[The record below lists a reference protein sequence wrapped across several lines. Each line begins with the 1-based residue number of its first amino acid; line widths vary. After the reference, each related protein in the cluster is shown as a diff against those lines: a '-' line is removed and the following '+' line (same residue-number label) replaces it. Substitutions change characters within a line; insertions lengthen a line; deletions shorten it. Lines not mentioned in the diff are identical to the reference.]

1 MAVPEVLLS
10 GNHAEIAKWRYQK
23 QIEITRQ
30 RRDDL
35 YQKILPALEK
45 EKKTDGKKESSMR
58 YKNAIE
64 QLLDEENDET
74 VYLKSDVDESIQAF
88 EQMALIAYDKKLY
101 AILVRKEDYDSGN
114 IENAGLVFEVD
125 EKRQKLDEVTD
136 DNIIFEVFDLY
147 DKMFEEGG
155 Y

>member
-1 MAVPEVLLS
+1 MF
-10 GNHAEIAKWRYQK
+10 I
-23 QIEITRQ
+23 
-30 RRDDL
+30 RD
-35 YQKILPALEK
+35 
-45 EKKTDGKKESSMR
+45 S
-58 YKNAIE
+58 
-64 QLLDEENDET
+64 
-74 VYLKSDVDESIQAF
+74 
-88 EQMALIAYDKKLY
+88 
-101 AILVRKEDYDSGN
+101 

>member
-1 MAVPEVLLS
+1 M
-10 GNHAEIAKWRYQK
+10 Q
-23 QIEITRQ
+23 
-30 RRDDL
+30 
-35 YQKILPALEK
+35 
-45 EKKTDGKKESSMR
+45 

-64 QLLDEENDET
+64 QLLDETNDET
-74 VYLKSDVDESIQAF
+74 VYLKSDKDGSIQAF

-101 AILVRKEDYDSGN
+101 AILVRKEDFDSGN

-125 EKRQKLDEVTD
+125 EKRQKVNEITD

>member
-1 MAVPEVLLS
+1 ME
-10 GNHAEIAKWRYQK
+10 
-23 QIEITRQ
+23 
-30 RRDDL
+30 
-35 YQKILPALEK
+35 
-45 EKKTDGKKESSMR
+45 

-74 VYLKSDVDESIQAF
+74 VYLKSDKDGSIQAF

-114 IENAGLVFEVD
+114 LESAGIVFEVD

>member
-1 MAVPEVLLS
+1 M
-10 GNHAEIAKWRYQK
+10 Q
-23 QIEITRQ
+23 
-30 RRDDL
+30 
-35 YQKILPALEK
+35 
-45 EKKTDGKKESSMR
+45 

-74 VYLKSDVDESIQAF
+74 VYLKSDTDGSIQAF

>member
-1 MAVPEVLLS
+1 MV
-10 GNHAEIAKWRYQK
+10 
-23 QIEITRQ
+23 
-30 RRDDL
+30 
-35 YQKILPALEK
+35 
-45 EKKTDGKKESSMR
+45 

-74 VYLKSDVDESIQAF
+74 IYLKSDKDGSIYAY
-88 EQMALIAYDKKLY
+88 EQMALIPYDKRLY
-101 AILVRKEDYDSGN
+101 AILVRKEDYDAGN

-125 EKRQKLDEVTD
+125 EKRQKLDEITD

>member
-1 MAVPEVLLS
+1 M
-10 GNHAEIAKWRYQK
+10 Q
-23 QIEITRQ
+23 
-30 RRDDL
+30 
-35 YQKILPALEK
+35 
-45 EKKTDGKKESSMR
+45 

-64 QLLDEENDET
+64 QLLDEANDET
-74 VYLKSDVDESIQAF
+74 IYLKSDKDGSIQAF

-114 IENAGLVFEVD
+114 LDNAGLVFEVD

>member
-1 MAVPEVLLS
+1 
-10 GNHAEIAKWRYQK
+10 
-23 QIEITRQ
+23 
-30 RRDDL
+30 
-35 YQKILPALEK
+35 
-45 EKKTDGKKESSMR
+45 MR

-64 QLLDEENDET
+64 QLLDEANDET
-74 VYLKSDVDESIQAF
+74 VYLKSDVDGSIQAF

-136 DNIIFEVFDLY
+136 YNIIFEVFDLY

>member
-1 MAVPEVLLS
+1 M
-10 GNHAEIAKWRYQK
+10 K
-23 QIEITRQ
+23 
-30 RRDDL
+30 
-35 YQKILPALEK
+35 
-45 EKKTDGKKESSMR
+45 

-74 VYLKSDVDESIQAF
+74 VYLKSDKDGAIQAF
-88 EQMALIAYDKKLY
+88 EQMALIAYDKRLY
-101 AILVRKEDYDSGN
+101 AILVRKEDYDAGN
-114 IENAGLVFEVD
+114 LENSGLVFEVD

>member
-1 MAVPEVLLS
+1 
-10 GNHAEIAKWRYQK
+10 
-23 QIEITRQ
+23 
-30 RRDDL
+30 
-35 YQKILPALEK
+35 
-45 EKKTDGKKESSMR
+45 MR

-64 QLLDEENDET
+64 QLLDEANDET
-74 VYLKSDVDESIQAF
+74 VYLKSDTDGSIQAF

-114 IENAGLVFEVD
+114 LDNAGLVFEVD

-147 DKMFEEGG
+147 DKMFEEGE